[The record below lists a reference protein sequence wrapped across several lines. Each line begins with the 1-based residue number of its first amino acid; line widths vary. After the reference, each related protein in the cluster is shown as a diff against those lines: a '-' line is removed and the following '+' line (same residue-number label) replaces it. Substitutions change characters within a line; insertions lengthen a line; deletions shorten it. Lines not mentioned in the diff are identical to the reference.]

1 MTEMKSVHNISC
13 ILTIAAKLLAVA
25 LLLSLCSCH
34 RRPLVDPEGSVK
46 LRVKLNVDHIQN
58 VTCDIYNSELPVPDI
73 NPDMMH
79 VLLYNDEDSKIVNEL
94 YVSKKEVDEDG
105 STVFTS
111 ELHTLPG
118 KYWLLAYNF
127 GTEAAVV
134 DGWETPA
141 TAIAHSTVVP
151 ERVSKLYHSKA
162 SDNEQVIYDPEH
174 IMVASRPV
182 EIPYHDDEYI
192 VEAEALTI
200 VESWYVQIKVDGLQW
215 VTSAQAFL
223 SGMVSANYI
232 AENRRVDNPQ
242 VAVWFP
248 MVKSTDK
255 DEDVICAI
263 FNTFGRV
270 EDSENALNITFNLKT
285 VDGKTEL
292 REFDI
297 SSLFGTE
304 NAIKHHWLLLDE
316 VIEID
321 EPDKKGGG
329 FDPAVDDWEEE
340 HRDIVI

>member
-1 MTEMKSVHNISC
+1 MTEMKIVHNISC
-13 ILTIAAKLLAVA
+13 ILTIAAKLLAVS
-25 LLLSLCSCH
+25 LVMSLCACH
-34 RRPLVDPEGSVK
+34 RRPLVDPENSVR
-46 LRVKLNVDHIQN
+46 LRVKIDTDNIHN
-58 VTCDIYNSELPVPDI
+58 VTCDIYNPALPLQDI
-73 NPDMMH
+73 DPDMMH
-79 VLLYNDEDSKIVNEL
+79 VLLYDGENSRIVSEL
-94 YVSKKEVDEDG
+94 YVSGKESGEDG
-105 STVFTS
+105 KTVFKS
-111 ELHTLPG
+111 DLHVAPG

-134 DGWETPA
+134 SGLGSPA
-141 TAIAHSTVVP
+141 TAILHSTQVP

-162 SDNEQVIYDPEH
+162 NDNEQVIYEPEH
-174 IMVASRPV
+174 LMVASEPV
-182 EIPYHDDEYI
+182 YIPYHDEVYT
-192 VEAEALTI
+192 VEAQASTV

-215 VTSAQAFL
+215 VTGAQAFL

-248 MVKSTDK
+248 MIKSTDK
-255 DEDVICAI
+255 GEDVICAV

-297 SSLFGTE
+297 SRLFGTE
-304 NAIKHHWLLLDE
+304 NAVKHHWLLLDE